1 VSWNQ
6 LTWNKKVIEE
16 DTFLPLGDM
25 LFRRAYQKD
34 KETFYYLHD
43 LLQNDLEK
51 HLFPK
56 EGGTR
61 GMRRNPYLINTKIRL
76 SIAICFF
83 SGASPY
89 DLMVSHGVSY
99 MSNFYSIC
107 GVVDVVNNSQTL
119 KIQFHNHQEQKKI
132 ARVFEKM
139 LGAGFDNITGAIDGI
154 LI

>member
-1 VSWNQ
+1 MPSTSFSNNKKKHCKNRTEMVARGWRWTWFEHFIHVKFHPHSFTYSTPHFGINWVSWNQ

-83 SGASPY
+83 
-89 DLMVSHGVSY
+89 
-99 MSNFYSIC
+99 FRCFSIWFN
-107 GVVDVVNNSQTL
+107 G
-119 KIQFHNHQEQKKI
+119 
-132 ARVFEKM
+132 
-139 LGAGFDNITGAIDGI
+139 ITWS
-154 LI
+154 